1 MIELKPNWIAIESK
15 LRRTRQRYLAPFTAL
30 LLVTAVFVQP
40 GCFLTNRGQDFYG
53 QIRVP
58 HSQSFRWSNG
68 GLPRTFDPAFAAAP
82 PDTDLVRAIFEGL
95 TDYDPRTLAPVPG
108 VATRWEPS
116 DDGTVW
122 TFYLRP
128 DARWSNGEPVTAAD
142 FVRSWQ
148 RTARIG
154 ELAPHNNL
162 LNNIVGVAA
171 RVPPATNRTS
181 LTNRR
186 TAPKTSNERDFGV
199 KALSEHVLQVRLERP
214 DMSFPSLVAHPVFR
228 PVKLADEEPT
238 TQRLEAEELLSNGAF
253 SLAGTEGAQ
262 LLLERAQH
270 YWDRNAVMLER
281 VEFMD
286 ASNAEEA
293 LAAYREGEVD
303 AVTNANF
310 EPLAIKLL
318 SPYKDFRREIYGAL
332 NYYSFNVAKEP
343 FNDIR
348 VREALSLAIDRER
361 ISQDN
366 LAGATEPAKKF
377 LPDAMTSH
385 TEPVV
390 PKSEL
395 LDQDIGRARDLLAQ
409 VGFPDGEG
417 FPTVRLLINR
427 NEQQR
432 LVARSIAAMWRNN
445 LNIETEIIIKNWDE
459 YQGAVRSGDYDLVR
473 RGVVMQTTD
482 ELTNIRIMFRHED
495 LVASSAVTQA
505 PTGGDRVG
513 VRHAGLPFIESE
525 AQALS
530 ELRALPIYFAT
541 SSSLVKPYVQGFDTN
556 VLDAPSLKHVRIQ
569 TNWKPLGTG
578 PTSGTTR
585 VKPVGSLM
593 TFAHR

>member
-1 MIELKPNWIAIESK
+1 MIKLKPNWITIK
-15 LRRTRQRYLAPFTAL
+15 RKFRRTRLRYQAPFIAL

-40 GCFLTNRGQDFYG
+40 GCFFSNRGQDFYG
-53 QIRVP
+53 QISVP

-68 GLPRTFDPAFAAAP
+68 GLPRTFDPAYAAAP

-128 DARWSNGEPVTAAD
+128 DARWSNGELVTAND

-162 LNNIVGVAA
+162 LSNIVGVAA
-171 RVPPATNRTS
+171 RVSPPTNRTS
-181 LTNRR
+181 PTNRR
-186 TAPKTSNERDFGV
+186 TATRSSKERDFGV
-199 KALSEHVLQVRLERP
+199 KALNERVLQVRLQRP

-228 PVKLADEEPT
+228 PVKLADEEPI

-253 SLAGTEGAQ
+253 SLAGTEDAQ

-281 VEFMD
+281 VKFMNV
-286 ASNAEEA
+286 SNAEEA
-293 LAAYREGEVD
+293 LAAYREGQVD

-318 SPYKDFRREIYGAL
+318 SPYKDFRRETYGAL
-332 NYYSFNVAKEP
+332 NYYSFNVANEP

-377 LPDAMTSH
+377 LPEGMTTH
-385 TEPVV
+385 REPVV

-395 LDQDIGRARDLLAQ
+395 LDQDIERARDLLAQ
-409 VGFPDGEG
+409 AGFPDGEG

-432 LVARSIAAMWRNN
+432 LVARSIAAMWRHN
-445 LNIETEIIIKNWDE
+445 LKIETEIIIKNWDE
-459 YQGAVRSGDYDLVR
+459 YEVAVRAGDYDLVR

-482 ELTNIRIMFRHED
+482 ELTNIRMMFRHEE
-495 LVASSAVTQA
+495 LVVSSAVTQTA
-505 PTGGDRVG
+505 TGGDRVG
-513 VRHAGLPFIESE
+513 ERNAGLPFIESE

-541 SSSLVKPYVQGFDTN
+541 SSSLVKPYIQGFDTN

-569 TNWKPLGTG
+569 TNWKPLGAG
-578 PTSGTTR
+578 RSSAGTR
-585 VKPVGSLM
+585 FKPVESLAPL
-593 TFAHR
+593 AHQ